1 MKRKWWPDLT
11 FLYAPLRDTAFYLV
25 FGFVMVFGLIECN
38 ERRGE
43 IEVKPY
49 SELTEKNIE
58 SK

>member
-25 FGFVMVFGLIECN
+25 FGFVISFGLIECN

-43 IEVKPY
+43 IDMK
-49 SELTEKNIE
+49 SHAELTEKKDEGI
-58 SK
+58 